1 MRFQNFIGPVS
12 SCIRDLP
19 APTAKV
25 ARLWVHK
32 RLRLVVLGFAIVLTV
47 STCAEACPTCKDAV
61 AEGPQHANLIR
72 GYFWSI
78 LFMMSMPFVI
88 FSSMA
93 AFFYQQVRKA
103 RAAHDASLGLG
114 IHELIESQPETAGV
128 TKTE

>member
-1 MRFQNFIGPVS
+1 MRFQNIIGRVS
-12 SCIRDLP
+12 SCIFDLHVP
-19 APTAKV
+19 AAKV
-25 ARLWVHK
+25 AKLLVDK
-32 RLRLVVLGFAIVLTV
+32 RLRSAVVGFAVVLAV
-47 STCAEACPTCKDAV
+47 SSCADACPTCKDAV

-78 LFMMSMPFVI
+78 LFMMSMPFII

-93 AFFYQQVRKA
+93 AFFYQQIRKA
-103 RAAHDASLGLG
+103 RAAQAASLGLG